1 MIPKII
7 HYCWFG
13 RNPLPEMA
21 LKCIESW
28 KRYCPDYKIIEWNED
43 NFDVDAL
50 RYTKEAYECKKYA
63 FVSDVARLKA
73 LYEVGGIYMDT
84 DCEVIRNLDEFL
96 NLEIFSGFE
105 ANDRALTA
113 IWGATKENNVIKELL
128 YYYNN
133 KHFILENGMLN
144 KTTNVTIFT
153 NMFLK
158 KGLVLNG
165 KKQTVDNFT
174 IFPPEFFCPKDVLT
188 KDIII
193 TENTYTIHHFDGSW
207 LTEEEKLFQ
216 SIKANLIKKFGIN
229 TGKFIYYIYFILKN
243 IEKNGISKTIKLVV
257 HKYKNKYEKN

>member
-84 DCEVIRNLDEFL
+84 DMELIKSIDNLLQYDLFLGFETDKQIAFGICGSAKKTSFIEKMYDYYIDKSFILNNKFL
-96 NLEIFSGFE
+96 N
-105 ANDRALTA
+105 
-113 IWGATKENNVIKELL
+113 
-128 YYYNN
+128 
-133 KHFILENGMLN
+133 
-144 KTTNVTIFT
+144 TTTIVTIAT
-153 NMFLK
+153 SFLSK
-158 KGLVLNG
+158 MGLQLNG
-165 KKQTVDNFT
+165 KLQKINNNIV
-174 IFPPEFFCPKDVLT
+174 FPIDYFYTKNVLT
-188 KDIII
+188 KELVI
-193 TENTYTIHHFDGSW
+193 TNNSYGIHHYDASW

-257 HKYKNKYEKN
+257 HKYKNKYKKN